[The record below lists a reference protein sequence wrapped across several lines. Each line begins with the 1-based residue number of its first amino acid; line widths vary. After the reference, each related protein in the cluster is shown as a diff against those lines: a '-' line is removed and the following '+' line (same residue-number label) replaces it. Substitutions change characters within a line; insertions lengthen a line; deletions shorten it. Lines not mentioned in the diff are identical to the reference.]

1 MKNSGF
7 NSQSG
12 QTVIE
17 MLVVLAIL
25 ATVTVMAVL
34 GLGNAQGN
42 LQRQN
47 LAREF
52 KVSLERARFDSIKR
66 RVASADEMARV
77 TINSASSFSLA
88 TDLNRNG
95 IIETADM
102 RQVNFADGNVR
113 IVGDNLV
120 FPITIRFDRRGFATA
135 TNSLGT
141 EITPNFTVCEGC
153 TVLTADSNNSHI
165 VSVSPTGTVL
175 MTAGGETLP
184 IFQNPDVSVVS
195 GGSQINPLVTV
206 NQTP

>member
-1 MKNSGF
+1 MKNRF

-17 MLVVLAIL
+17 MLVVLTIAAII
-25 ATVTVMAVL
+25 AVIAVL
-34 GLGNAQGN
+34 GLGDARGN

-47 LAREF
+47 LVREL
-52 KVSLERARFDSIKR
+52 KVSLERARFDSLKR
-66 RVASADEMARV
+66 RVANVGEMARV

-95 IIETADM
+95 IIETSDI
-102 RQVNFADGNVR
+102 RQVNFPAGNVR

-135 TNSLGT
+135 TNNLGT
-141 EITPNFTVCEGC
+141 EIVPNFTVCEAC
-153 TVLTADSNNSHI
+153 TILTADSNNSHI

-184 IFQNPDVSVVS
+184 IFQNPDISVVS
-195 GGSQINPLVTV
+195 SGSQINPLVTLS
-206 NQTP
+206 QTP